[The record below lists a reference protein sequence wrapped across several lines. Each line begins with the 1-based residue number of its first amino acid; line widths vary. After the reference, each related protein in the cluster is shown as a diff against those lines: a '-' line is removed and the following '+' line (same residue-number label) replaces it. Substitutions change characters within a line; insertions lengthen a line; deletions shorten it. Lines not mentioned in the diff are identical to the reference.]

1 MIQSKALMALILAA
15 PAIAAIG
22 CTKHEIEVKPIEI
35 KPIYIT
41 LDIRIQ
47 QQVNQ
52 SLQFVEQERG
62 ITPTTVP
69 ATVAP

>member
-1 MIQSKALMALILAA
+1 MINSKAVLALSLAA
-15 PAIAAIG
+15 LATGFAG

-35 KPIYIT
+35 KPIYIQ

-52 SLQFVEQERG
+52 SLQFVEQARG
-62 ITPTTVP
+62 VQPTTLP